1 MLGCVAPGEGG
12 CWRGAGLLGPQHLVK
27 GQRWGGPPKVGLG
40 LARTLQKNDLGRIM
54 EALLQGQ
61 RGAVAPLGS
70 HSRHWG
76 RGGPRLPAQVSS
88 VCQVAGL
95 PPSWPS
101 AAPAC
106 GEQCSP
112 VERGQVHPV
121 TVCWVAP
128 GRVLPPSGLGFP
140 ICGGRVAAA
149 LGWSRG
155 RGRAAR
161 VSTGLLPSRWA
172 HDCACPCTSRV
183 C

>member
-1 MLGCVAPGEGG
+1 M
-12 CWRGAGLLGPQHLVK
+12 
-27 GQRWGGPPKVGLG
+27 GLG
-40 LARTLQKNDLGRIM
+40 LARTLEKNDLGRIM
-54 EALLQGQ
+54 EVLLQGQ

-76 RGGPRLPAQVSS
+76 RGGSRLPTQVSS

-140 ICGGRVAAA
+140 ICGGRGLAWA
-149 LGWSRG
+149 LQLAGLFQLSPLSPNPLHQSSKKWLLLWAG
-155 RGRAAR
+155 VGARGRAAR
-161 VSTGLLPSRWA
+161 VTTGLLPSRWA
-172 HDCACPCTSRV
+172 HDCACPRTSRV